1 MLIGISPHGQTL
13 KFAPTLVPYESLEK
27 IISAPTGRPI
37 KVWETP
43 RKFGYPILNMRKPD
57 GNPTGFRVFSF

>member
-27 IISAPTGRPI
+27 IIYYTHNSGHIEKWVTQKTMGRLFHT
-37 KVWETP
+37 V
-43 RKFGYPILNMRKPD
+43 L
-57 GNPTGFRVFSF
+57 SFH